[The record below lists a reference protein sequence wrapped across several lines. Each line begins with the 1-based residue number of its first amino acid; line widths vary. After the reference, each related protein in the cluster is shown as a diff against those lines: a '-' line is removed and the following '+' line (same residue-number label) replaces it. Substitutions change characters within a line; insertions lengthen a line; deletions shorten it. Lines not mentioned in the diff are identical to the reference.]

1 MTTLTAL
8 AHTLVCHELP
18 PAERLSTLLAR
29 FDALVPG
36 DCFELQSDHAP
47 KPALALLQRERRGLF
62 EWSPLEEG
70 PALWRTEITRR
81 GDRGEGERR
90 AVTEALEWDH
100 DRLDALE
107 SGAFAAR
114 AAGDLALATRLFGD
128 FARGLRRHIAFEEK
142 LLFPAFE
149 SRADAPGL
157 CGPTFVMRQEHRE
170 IEQRLHDMECRFTTL
185 EDSLSGA
192 RHVFQDLM
200 HEHNVKEERVL
211 YPTTDRLLT
220 AEERDELVREIQAFS
235 G

>member
-1 MTTLTAL
+1 MPTPWSATS
-8 AHTLVCHELP
+8 CR

-70 PALWRTEITRR
+70 PALWRTEVTRR

-149 SRADAPGL
+149 SRADAPGF

-192 RHVFQDLM
+192 RHVFHDLM

-220 AEERDELVREIQAFS
+220 AEERDELVRQIQAFS